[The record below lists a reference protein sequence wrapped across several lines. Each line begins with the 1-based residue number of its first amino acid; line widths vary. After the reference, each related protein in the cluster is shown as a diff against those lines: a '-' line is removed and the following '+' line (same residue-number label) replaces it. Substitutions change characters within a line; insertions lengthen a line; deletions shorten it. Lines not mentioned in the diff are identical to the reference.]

1 MRVAAADLG
10 ATSGRIVTV
19 DLTDNGPLLDEV
31 SRFRYV
37 SEQNE
42 EGRWQWPIDTIYAS
56 VLDGL
61 AEAATRGAQSW
72 AVDSWGVDFG
82 VVQPAAPLG
91 THVGPVYS
99 YRDPFHGRG
108 VSIVEERITWP
119 DLYNTCGIARMPINT
134 VYQLAAE
141 NAARLSDNTVLLH
154 MPDLIGYWATGVL
167 ANDVTQAS
175 TSSLVDVR
183 TRQWSPSVLHALGFP
198 ASNFL
203 PLSEPGLIRGE
214 SLDPRLGR
222 MLLVGAPTHDTASAF
237 VGTPLVDRNEAL
249 ILSLGTWALIG
260 VEATDIVPTQAARDL
275 NLTHELGVDGTV
287 RFLSNL
293 QGMWLLEECRRWW
306 AQQDGVSPDLA
317 DLIEA
322 ARISTPW
329 KYALDSEAPELAEP
343 GQSPITLANWITSTG
358 EVSEWYGD
366 RGAVVRSILEAIVV
380 RVAQRA
386 REIEV
391 VLGKPRAT
399 LHVVGGGSRIPML
412 MQWLADATGKEVI
425 AGPVEAAAV
434 GNAVI
439 QWQAH
444 GQLRGVEEGRSLIR
458 LMPEIRRYFPEGSME
473 PWRAAEHR

>member
-1 MRVAAADLG
+1 
-10 ATSGRIVTV
+10 
-19 DLTDNGPLLDEV
+19 
-31 SRFRYV
+31 
-37 SEQNE
+37 
-42 EGRWQWPIDTIYAS
+42 
-56 VLDGL
+56 
-61 AEAATRGAQSW
+61 
-72 AVDSWGVDFG
+72 
-82 VVQPAAPLG
+82 
-91 THVGPVYS
+91 
-99 YRDPFHGRG
+99 
-108 VSIVEERITWP
+108 
-119 DLYNTCGIARMPINT
+119 
-134 VYQLAAE
+134 
-141 NAARLSDNTVLLH
+141 
-154 MPDLIGYWATGVL
+154 
-167 ANDVTQAS
+167 
-175 TSSLVDVR
+175 
-183 TRQWSPSVLHALGFP
+183 
-198 ASNFL
+198 
-203 PLSEPGLIRGE
+203 
-214 SLDPRLGR
+214 
-222 MLLVGAPTHDTASAF
+222 
-237 VGTPLVDRNEAL
+237 
-249 ILSLGTWALIG
+249 
-260 VEATDIVPTQAARDL
+260 
-275 NLTHELGVDGTV
+275 
-287 RFLSNL
+287 
-293 QGMWLLEECRRWW
+293 MWLLEECRRWW

-317 DLIEA
+317 DLIED